1 MTTKSALY
9 PIEPNWFTNHPGKP
23 QKIPEATASWIYEPE
38 SITRRLRCLFGEV
51 KVEILFHQ
59 QRPPFL
65 SESRLLK
72 QSSNR
77 YCLTREV
84 MLTAK
89 GKPLIVARTII
100 PKKTLIGAQ
109 RNLSRLG
116 TKPLGE
122 VIFSYPKLQRLDMQ
136 VALIEPSIWSFDVAN
151 KIHLEQAIWGRRT
164 IYAINKRQ
172 MLVSEFFLPEI
183 LQNG

>member
-1 MTTKSALY
+1 LTTKSVLY
-9 PIEPNWFTNHPGKP
+9 PIEPNWFTNLPGTS
-23 QKIPEATASWIYEPE
+23 QKIPEANASWIYEPE

-59 QRPPFL
+59 QRLPFL

-72 QSSNR
+72 QPRNR

-84 MLTAK
+84 MLSAK
-89 GKPLIVARTII
+89 GKPLIIARTII

-116 TKPLGE
+116 TRPLGE

-136 VALIEPSIWSFDVAN
+136 VALIKPSIWSFDVAN

-164 IYAINKRQ
+164 VYAINNRQ

-183 LQNG
+183 LEKG

>member
-1 MTTKSALY
+1 
-9 PIEPNWFTNHPGKP
+9 
-23 QKIPEATASWIYEPE
+23 
-38 SITRRLRCLFGEV
+38 
-51 KVEILFHQ
+51 
-59 QRPPFL
+59 
-65 SESRLLK
+65 
-72 QSSNR
+72 
-77 YCLTREV
+77 

-183 LQNG
+183 LGKG